1 VPTFS
6 FQTNF
11 KGIAN
16 FKKDYKSQ
24 QQQQGDQFIPFN
36 IKKFGLFT
44 QES

>member
-16 FKKDYKSQ
+16 LKKDYKS

-36 IKKFGLFT
+36 KLFFWLFT